1 MPSKS
6 QVASEIKALKKLKPT
21 GVWAH
26 ETQQLIDVAIDELLF
41 PSDRTAAGRNEL
53 ICSERAIRDI
63 CSERAIRECVQ
74 LWKDTGQ
81 LKDRPSEMWKGLA
94 I

>member
-6 QVASEIKALKKLKPT
+6 QVASEIKALKKLKPI

-26 ETQQLIDVAIDELLF
+26 ETQQLIDAAIDELLF
-41 PSDRTAAGRNEL
+41 PFDRTAAEWNEL
-53 ICSERAIRDI
+53 ICSERV
-63 CSERAIRECVQ
+63 IREYVQ

-81 LKDRPSEMWKGLA
+81 LKDQPSEMWKGLA